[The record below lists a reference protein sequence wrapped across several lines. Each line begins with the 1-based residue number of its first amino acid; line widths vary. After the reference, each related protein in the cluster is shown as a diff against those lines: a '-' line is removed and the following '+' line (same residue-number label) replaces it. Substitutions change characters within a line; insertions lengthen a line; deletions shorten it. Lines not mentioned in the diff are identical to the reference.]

1 MKIKRRLVSIR
12 RFCDGFITILILFN
26 AIVAGLLT
34 NIEIREEYGHILNL
48 ICDISALIFII
59 EMIVRIIWDKTIFWK
74 GRYWRWNAFD
84 LIITILSSIS
94 LFFANNTLITLRIFR
109 EFRVLRVF
117 SRFRNLRTILDAL
130 VDSFSKLLWTG
141 VFFIVMYYLYAVIGV
156 DFFGQD
162 YPDMFGDLGKAL
174 FTLFQLMTLDDWNT
188 ITKAVLKHFPYSW
201 IYFISFILIVSYIL
215 LNFIVGI
222 IISSLGQMIDRESNE
237 TINHIHQDIMD
248 IKSFIQIE
256 RRKQEDSGMQK
267 ENVHE

>member
-1 MKIKRRLVSIR
+1 MKIKRRLVSIKR
-12 RFCDGFITILILFN
+12 LCDGFITLLILIN

-34 NIEIREEYGHILNL
+34 NIEIRGEYGHILNL
-48 ICDISALIFII
+48 ICDVSALIFII
-59 EMIVRIIWDKTIFWK
+59 EMIVRIIWDKANFWK
-74 GRYWRWNAFD
+74 GRDWRWNVFD

-130 VDSFSKLLWTG
+130 VASFSKLLWTG

-162 YPDMFGDLGKAL
+162 YPYMFGDLGKAL
-174 FTLFQLMTLDDWNT
+174 FTLFQLMTLDDWNV
-188 ITKAVLKHFPYSW
+188 ITKSVLTHYPYAW

-222 IISSLGQMIDRESNE
+222 IISSLGQMIDQERHE
-237 TINHIHQDIMD
+237 TIAQIRRDIAD
-248 IKSFIQIE
+248 IKEII
-256 RRKQEDSGMQK
+256 RTKQ
-267 ENVHE
+267 